1 MALEPALW
9 DGPYEGALAGVV
21 EMVWGS
27 MFEAAGRIRI
37 GRELVHDG
45 GE

>member
-45 GE
+45 GG

>member
-1 MALEPALW
+1 MTLEPALRN
-9 DGPYEGALAGVV
+9 GPYEGALAGVV

-37 GRELVHDG
+37 GRESVHDG
-45 GE
+45 EG